1 MQIPVLPTLYY
12 FLINKSHANTVILV
26 KHKCL
31 INIWLSLSRNPLTS
45 TNPKKKRLSC
55 LINFLS
61 ISWTHNRSEI
71 PLIFIIMHF
80 LPLWPQAKPT
90 AKIYSQPSNQS
101 FGRQLHQPTPQS
113 ISHATL
119 LGW

>member
-1 MQIPVLPTLYY
+1 MQNPVLPTVYY
-12 FLINKSHANTVILV
+12 FLINKYLANTVILV

-31 INIWLSLSRNPLTS
+31 INIWLSISRNPLTS
-45 TNPKKKRLSC
+45 SNPIKMSSF

-80 LPLWPQAKPT
+80 LLLWAHAKPT
-90 AKIYSQPSNQS
+90 AKIYSQPSNQR